1 MITKAQTKFQ
11 QEIAQV
17 IVAALKLDIHADDI
31 DPQAPLFGEE
41 GLELDSID
49 VLELAFAISKRY
61 GITIKSGDSNN
72 IKIFSNLAAL
82 SEYIQENKKA

>member
-1 MITKAQTKFQ
+1 MITQTDFQ
-11 QEIAQV
+11 QKIAEL
-17 IVAALKLDIHADDI
+17 IVESLKLDKQAEDI

-49 VLELAFAISKRY
+49 ILELAFAISKRY

-72 IKIFSNLAAL
+72 IKIFANLAAL
-82 SEYIQENKKA
+82 SDYIQENKKA

>member
-1 MITKAQTKFQ
+1 MTIITQTDFQ
-11 QEIAQV
+11 QKIAEL
-17 IVAALKLDIHADDI
+17 IVESLKLDKQAEDI

-49 VLELAFAISKRY
+49 ILELAFAISKRY

-72 IKIFSNLAAL
+72 IKIFANLAAL
-82 SEYIQENKKA
+82 SDYIQENKKA

>member
-1 MITKAQTKFQ
+1 LTIITQTDFQ
-11 QEIAQV
+11 QKIAEL
-17 IVAALKLDIHADDI
+17 IVESLKLDKQAEDI

-49 VLELAFAISKRY
+49 ILELAFAISKRY

-72 IKIFSNLAAL
+72 IKIFANLAAL
-82 SEYIQENKKA
+82 SDYIQENKKA